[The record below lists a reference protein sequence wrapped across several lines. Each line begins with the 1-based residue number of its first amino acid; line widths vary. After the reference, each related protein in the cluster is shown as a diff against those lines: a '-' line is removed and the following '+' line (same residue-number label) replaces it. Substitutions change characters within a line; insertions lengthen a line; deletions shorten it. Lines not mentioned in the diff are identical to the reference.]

1 MLRFMG
7 SLRVRHNGANE
18 LELDQFGTKR
28 DRGSTKGKKASG
40 SPTLNGCTQEP
51 FLLDFP
57 YVHPLSHRP
66 FLPGIRL
73 DPTQKAIY

>member
-28 DRGSTKGKKASG
+28 DRGGTKGKKASG

-51 FLLDFP
+51 FLLREKNSWRNQEP
-57 YVHPLSHRP
+57 KR
-66 FLPGIRL
+66 
-73 DPTQKAIY
+73 